1 MRHDVPSTVHQL
13 VLLPLRDEVSLHRL
27 LCVCLSELS
36 TVDLGHDLICHYLSH
51 TKLVVSL
58 TIVAAKLAHL
68 IS

>member
-1 MRHDVPSTVHQL
+1 MRHDVSSTLHQL
-13 VLLPLRDEVSLHRL
+13 VLLPLRDEISSHRL
-27 LCVCLSELS
+27 LCVCLSEL
-36 TVDLGHDLICHYLSH
+36 TTIDLSHDLICHYHSH